1 MHVHLLPTPL
11 GFGLPP
17 ILGQPRECF
26 SILPVLYYSPQPWA
40 LQTQQSESPGC
51 GLWPSLGC
59 GHTHQ
64 VQSPASMESY
74 FPATLRPTPGLC
86 SLLTCFIFFFFK
98 RKVFSS
104 HAGKSNYAV
113 TAVGWLGH
121 NTTCQF
127 SVAYTGAQKLLG
139 IVLKSGIHFSHVNS
153 YNRAKLDEIWLLH
166 TLGKV
171 GHWERQAFFFPL
183 AVTSSLPLPR
193 DEECPQ
199 ISQEHNFVFTRL

>member
-1 MHVHLLPTPL
+1 MVRKKKSTSAVEERRHTAVYLLTRSCGRRKPLHVHVHLLPTPL

-98 RKVFSS
+98 E
-104 HAGKSNYAV
+104 KS
-113 TAVGWLGH
+113 
-121 NTTCQF
+121 
-127 SVAYTGAQKLLG
+127 
-139 IVLKSGIHFSHVNS
+139 
-153 YNRAKLDEIWLLH
+153 
-166 TLGKV
+166 
-171 GHWERQAFFFPL
+171 FPL
-183 AVTSSLPLPR
+183 M
-193 DEECPQ
+193 
-199 ISQEHNFVFTRL
+199 QENLIMQ